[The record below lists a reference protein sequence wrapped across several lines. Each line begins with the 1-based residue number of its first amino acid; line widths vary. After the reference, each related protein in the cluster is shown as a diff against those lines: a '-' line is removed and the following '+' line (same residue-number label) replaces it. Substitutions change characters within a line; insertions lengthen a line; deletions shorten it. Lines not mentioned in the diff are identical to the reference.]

1 MKSIDITASK
11 RAAEGKKE
19 ISKLRSEGHVL
30 CNLYGGDENIN
41 FSAPELSFRDLVYT
55 PDVYIVK
62 LNIDGAE
69 YEAVMQDIQFHPVTD
84 KILHIDFL
92 QVFPD
97 KEVTMDVPVKVNGT
111 AEGVRMGGRMIIK
124 SRRLKLKAL
133 PSALP
138 DRIEVDV
145 TPLVIGQQVRVDDI
159 NIEGVEFLDAP
170 NNIIVAIRTTRVVVT
185 PEEEAAEAGEGEAG
199 GEGAEAA
206 AADGGGEEA
215 KSE

>member
-1 MKSIDITASK
+1 MKSIEITASK

-19 ISKLRSEGHVL
+19 INKLRAEGQVL

-69 YEAVMQDIQFHPVTD
+69 YEAIMQDIQFHPVTD

-97 KEVTMDVPVKVNGT
+97 KAVTMDVPVKITGT
-111 AEGVRMGGRMIIK
+111 SEGVRMGGRMILK

-133 PSALP
+133 PGALP
-138 DRIEVDV
+138 DKVEVDV
-145 TPLVIGQQVRVDDI
+145 TPLVIGQQVRVGDMSID
-159 NIEGVEFLDAP
+159 GVEFLDAP
-170 NNIIVAIRTTRVVVT
+170 NNIIVAIRTTRVVVST
-185 PEEEAAEAGEGEAG
+185 EEETAEAPEAEGGEAAEAA
-199 GEGAEAA
+199 AE
-206 AADGGGEEA
+206 GGEEA